1 MLKGASMF
9 GKRDSTA
16 LILFLLA
23 TAACG
28 VGVPASVT
36 VPADSVAGEAP
47 FRLAGP
53 GGAMLLVS
61 VEVNGQ
67 GPYDLVLDTGATLTC
82 LDRTVASELQLPRA
96 MGAIGYGAGV
106 GSAGPLRLVRVDSL
120 RLGAA
125 HAERMMAC
133 VLDLQHLQQLRT
145 LTGGAVE
152 VHGLLG
158 LNFLKNFRVTL
169 DFERNVVSLH

>member
-1 MLKGASMF
+1 M
-9 GKRDSTA
+9 RRA
-16 LILFLLA
+16 LLSLLLFA
-23 TAACG
+23 TAGCG
-28 VGVPASVT
+28 VGGPASVT

-82 LDRTVASELQLPRA
+82 FDQTVADELQLPRA
-96 MGAIGYGAGV
+96 VGAVGYGAGV
-106 GSAGPLRLVRVDSL
+106 GTAGPMRLVRVDSL

-125 HAERMMAC
+125 HAERLTAC

-145 LTGGAVE
+145 FTGGATE

-158 LNFLKNFRVTL
+158 LNFLRNYRVTL
-169 DFERNVVSLH
+169 DFERNVVALY